1 MNPVDPF
8 EQQLREAFRRV
19 EPPPGLEQRILRRVQ
34 PRPPRGLPPWFAV
47 AASVVLVVG
56 GSLGVMRWQEHEHR
70 KREAE
75 RVRQQLA
82 LTLEITSRTL
92 ARADQ
97 RLKSIG
103 VERIRLQ
110 EVSSWQEY

>member
-1 MNPVDPF
+1 MNPLDPF

-19 EPPPGLEQRILRRVQ
+19 EPPAGLEQKILRRVE
-34 PRPPRGLPPWFAV
+34 PRRARRLPVWLAA
-47 AASVVLVVG
+47 AASVVAVVG
-56 GSLGVMRWQEHEHR
+56 GSLGVARWQEQR
-70 KREAE
+70 QRQLEAE

-82 LTLEITSRTL
+82 LTLRITSRTL
-92 ARADQ
+92 AKADE

-110 EVSSWQEY
+110 EVSSWHE

>member
-19 EPPPGLEQRILRRVQ
+19 EPPPGLERKILLRIQ
-34 PRPPRGLPPWFAV
+34 PRQPRRLPSWFAV
-47 AASVVLVVG
+47 AASLVLVVG
-56 GSLGVMRWQEHEHR
+56 GSLGVMRWQEHQQR
-70 KREAE
+70 QREAE

-92 ARADQ
+92 AKADQ

>member
-8 EQQLREAFRRV
+8 EQRLREAFRRT
-19 EPPPGLEQRILRRVQ
+19 EPPAGLEEKILWRVQ
-34 PRPPRGLPPWFAV
+34 RRRFLRLPRW
-47 AASVVLVVG
+47 AAAAAGVILVVG
-56 GSLGVMRWQEHEHR
+56 GSLSVMRWQEQR
-70 KREAE
+70 LRASEAE

-82 LTLEITSRTL
+82 LTLEITSR
-92 ARADQ
+92 AISKADE

-110 EVSSWQEY
+110 EVSSWQEH

>member
-1 MNPVDPF
+1 MNPVDPL
-8 EQQLREAFRRV
+8 ERQLREAFRRV

-34 PRPPRGLPPWFAV
+34 PRQPRRAPRWLAV
-47 AASVVLVVG
+47 AASLVLVVG

-70 KREAE
+70 QREAE

>member
-1 MNPVDPF
+1 MNPEDRF

-19 EPPPGLEQRILRRVQ
+19 EPPPGLERKILMRVQ
-34 PRPPRGLPPWFAV
+34 PRQPRRLPSWFAA

-56 GSLGVMRWQEHEHR
+56 GSLGVVRWQEQRRLES
-70 KREAE
+70 EAE

-82 LTLEITSRTL
+82 LTLEITSRSL
-92 ARADQ
+92 AKADQ

-110 EVSSWQEY
+110 EVSTWQE